1 MQNYSTFSDDKL
13 LDLIQGDDFAAFDEL
28 YHRYAQRLV
37 SYIHSKLDD
46 VEESKDV
53 VQEIF
58 VSIWVDRKNLF
69 HVNSISN
76 YLYKIALNKSL
87 NVFRKNKVKAVYI
100 KSFSTFLASDPVLLG
115 DTDTESDREKALNT
129 ALIRLPEKMRAIF
142 ELRYFDGLSNEQVAK
157 RLNISHHT
165 VATQMKRALK
175 SIRKDLNLL
184 IFISILINL

>member
-1 MQNYSTFSDDKL
+1 MQNYSTFSDEEL
-13 LDLIQGDDFAAFDEL
+13 LYLIQGDDFAAFDEL
-28 YHRYAQRLV
+28 YYRYAQRLI
-37 SYIHSKLDD
+37 SYIHSKLGDL
-46 VEESKDV
+46 EESKDV

-58 VSIWVDRKNLF
+58 VAIWVDRKNLL

-87 NVFRKNKVKAVYI
+87 NIFRKDKVKALYI
-100 KSFSTFLASDPVLLG
+100 KSFSSFLASNPVSAS
-115 DTDTESDREKALNT
+115 DTDIECEREKALGA
-129 ALIRLPEKMRAIF
+129 ALISLPEKMRAIF
-142 ELRYFDGLSNEQVAK
+142 ELRYFEGLSNEQVAQ

-175 SIRKDLNLL
+175 SIRKQIDLL

>member
-1 MQNYSTFSDDKL
+1 MQDYSTFSDDKL

-28 YHRYAQRLV
+28 YHRYAQRLI
-37 SYIHSKLDD
+37 SYMHTKLDD
-46 VEESKDV
+46 IEESKDV

-58 VSIWVDRKNLF
+58 VAIWIDRKNLF

-87 NVFRKNKVKAVYI
+87 NIFRKNKVKALYI
-100 KSFSTFLASDPVLLG
+100 KSFSSFLASNPVLPA
-115 DTDTESDREKALNT
+115 DTDIESEREKALGA
-129 ALIRLPEKMRAIF
+129 ALTSLPEKMRAIF
-142 ELRYFDGLSNEQVAK
+142 ELRYFEGLSNEQVAK
-157 RLNISHHT
+157 KLNISHHT

-175 SIRKDLNLL
+175 SIRKQLDLL